1 MVTHEPV
8 HQLENA
14 LQAVNHFFRTQEE
27 LIQSRHGISKLEMDI
42 LQLVCRQGPI
52 KMKEIAAHYQL
63 KLSTLTSVVDK
74 AERHEVL
81 VRKMSKEDR
90 RVVLVDATEQCQIIF
105 RDYMLHMEAVL
116 EVFLKKVPVS
126 EREMLFNGFSSFL
139 QAYNS

>member
-8 HQLENA
+8 QQLESA

-42 LQLVCRQGPI
+42 LQLVCRKGPI

-81 VRKMSKEDR
+81 SRRNSKEDR
-90 RVVLVDATEQCQIIF
+90 RFVLVDATEHGQIIF
-105 RDYMLHMEAVL
+105 RDYMLHMEAIL
-116 EVFLKKVPVS
+116 EVFLQKIPS
-126 EREMLFNGFSSFL
+126 GQRESLFSGFSTFL